1 VALVTGSVAG
11 RDMTIVV
18 LAVAA
23 SLLAGPARR
32 TPARVHERTTE
43 TVSVGPALLADLVR
57 IALTGGVA
65 LPEALTA
72 VGAALGGEDGADLA
86 RVATLLLRGAGWS
99 AAWHGVGAASTNL
112 ADTLEPCWRRGVPPS
127 GPLAELAT
135 RLRDEN
141 IRRGQT
147 AAARLGVRLVL
158 PLGLCFLPAF
168 LALGVFPVVLA
179 VVEKL
184 F

>member
-1 VALVTGSVAG
+1 
-11 RDMTIVV
+11 MTIAL
-18 LAVAA
+18 LAIAA
-23 SLLAGPARR
+23 SLLTEPARR
-32 TPARVHERTTE
+32 APARIRAQRPTK

-65 LPEALTA
+65 LPEALIA
-72 VGAALGGEDGADLA
+72 VGNALGGEDGADLV
-86 RVATLLLRGAGWS
+86 RVARMLLRGSEWS
-99 AAWHGVGAASTNL
+99 AAWTGVGIGATSL
-112 ADTLEPCWRRGVPPS
+112 ADALEPCWRRGVPP
-127 GPLAELAT
+127 GEPLAELAN
-135 RLRDEN
+135 RLREES